1 MTINQVTDT
10 KKIQEAGSPG
20 GGRGGPTTLET
31 HEVAYI
37 CTYGRIAWLGTC
49 SKGPGTPEAVLQ
61 CCLGLPRKST
71 SSRPTLSNISRSLF
85 DALFFLSYSKERE
98 SAWAEVIFPTLI
110 CLWRRLPTSRPGV
123 DGVEFAP
130 DLPQRP
136 HCVCALRI
144 GWRGKV
150 LVFTFMLPARPF
162 FSVDHKHNGLMV
174 TWHETAES

>member
-85 DALFFLSYSKERE
+85 DALFFLSFLQKTERARE
-98 SAWAEVIFPTLI
+98 P
-110 CLWRRLPTSRPGV
+110 RLSFRPWSVYGGDFLQV
-123 DGVEFAP
+123 ARVSMASSSHQTCRNDRIVCVHYASGDGAKFWFSP
-130 DLPQRP
+130 LCCQ
-136 HCVCALRI
+136 
-144 GWRGKV
+144 
-150 LVFTFMLPARPF
+150 LVPF
-162 FSVDHKHNGLMV
+162 FRSITNITG
-174 TWHETAES
+174 WW